1 MRRKRTIEKPEPYKY
16 RWRKVKYVREER
28 RISAQTVAA
37 TLGMSYD
44 RYRGIELGLTL
55 NIKPE
60 EKQRIAMFFG
70 LPEEELFQREGE
82 VREIPAPC
90 HVTIMPRAELEEML
104 ARQFGNKLQAV
115 KAS

>member
-16 RWRKVKYVREER
+16 RWRQVKYVREER

-70 LPEEELFQREGE
+70 LPEEELFLRDEGADNAPSVCRVIKKSKE
-82 VREIPAPC
+82 EI
-90 HVTIMPRAELEEML
+90 EKML
-104 ARQFGNKLQAV
+104 FLQFGNKLRAV
-115 KAS
+115 KV